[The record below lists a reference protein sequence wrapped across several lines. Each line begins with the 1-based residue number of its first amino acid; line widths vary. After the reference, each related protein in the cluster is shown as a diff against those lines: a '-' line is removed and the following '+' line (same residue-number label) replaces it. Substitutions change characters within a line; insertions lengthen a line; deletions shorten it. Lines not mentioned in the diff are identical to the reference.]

1 MRTMPVSRQRLI
13 RAAVILVGLGATL
26 GSALDAIHSH
36 FGAISYTSPVLAKAA
51 WWVPLLFAGAYGT
64 GIGRPLLAPEEPP
77 IPAWK
82 VALGMGLFI
91 AAYWLTVVPWP
102 WLVRCALLSA
112 IFLTGWAIC
121 DRTRLGL
128 IIAAL
133 AAVFG
138 PAVEITLVHAGV
150 FVHHEAHVLGIPV
163 WLPFLY
169 LTASVGLGSL
179 ARWLTAPPATV
190 EAAG

>member
-1 MRTMPVSRQRLI
+1 MPASRQRLA
-13 RAAVILVGLGATL
+13 RAALILVVLGATL

-36 FGAISYTSPVLAKAA
+36 FGAISYTTPLVAKAA

-64 GIGRPLLAPEEPP
+64 GIGRPLLAREEPP
-77 IPAWK
+77 LPLWK

-91 AAYWLTVVPWP
+91 GAYWLTVVPWP
-102 WLVRCALLSA
+102 WLVRCAVLTA
-112 IFLTGWAIC
+112 IFVAGWAIC
-121 DRTRLGL
+121 DRTWLGL
-128 IIAAL
+128 LIAAL

-138 PAVEITLVHAGV
+138 PVVEITLVQAGV
-150 FVHHEAHVLGIPV
+150 FVHHEALVLGIPA

-179 ARWLTAPPATV
+179 ARWLTAQPSV
-190 EAAG
+190 SAAVTRE